1 MKASKTSVVV
11 LLTFCILF
19 IVNHSILAQNE
30 NSSTKKIEV
39 IGSAEMEVIPDEI
52 YLSIS
57 LREYMK
63 DLKNKVSIDKLERDL
78 YAAVNKIG
86 VPKED
91 FQIENV
97 YGYNWHWD
105 KKRKEDFMASKRYR
119 LKLSDL
125 NKVNDLLSQLDPKG
139 VENMNIGQFSHS
151 KIEQYRLE
159 LKANALQAAKA
170 KADFLL
176 KSIDEQAGRV
186 LEIQEMYDG
195 YSQPVYEMRESNFKI
210 GMDQDVQQPEI
221 DFKKIK
227 LRYEMKAVFAII

>member
-1 MKASKTSVVV
+1 MKASKISFVATLLILIIFLSNNSVQ
-11 LLTFCILF
+11 
-19 IVNHSILAQNE
+19 AQND

-63 DLKNKVSIDKLERDL
+63 DPKSKVTIDKLERDL
-78 YAAVNKIG
+78 HSAITKIG
-86 VPKED
+86 IPKED

-97 YGYNWHWD
+97 YGYNWYWD
-105 KKRKEDFMASKRYR
+105 KKRKDDFMASKRYR
-119 LKLSDL
+119 LKLNDL

-159 LKANALQAAKA
+159 LKAKALQAARE

-176 KSIDEQAGRV
+176 KSIDEQAGRI
-186 LEIQEMYDG
+186 LEIQEMHDG
-195 YSQPVYEMRESNFKI
+195 YAQPFYEMREANFKME
-210 GMDQDVQQPEI
+210 MDQQVQQPEI

-227 LRYEMKAVFAII
+227 LRYEMKAVFAIL

>member
-1 MKASKTSVVV
+1 MKNYKRSAIFLLISFCTIFFNATMAQTENFSV
-11 LLTFCILF
+11 
-19 IVNHSILAQNE
+19 
-30 NSSTKKIEV
+30 KKIEV

-63 DLKNKVSIDKLERDL
+63 DLKTKITIDRLEQDL
-78 YAAVNKIG
+78 YKAITKIG
-86 VPKED
+86 LPKED

-97 YGYNWHWD
+97 YGYNWFWD
-105 KKRKEDFMASKRYR
+105 RKKKEDFMASKRYR
-119 LKLSDL
+119 LKLNDL
-125 NKVNDLLSQLDPKG
+125 NKVNELISQLDPKG

-159 LKANALQAAKA
+159 LKAKALQAAKE

-176 KSIDEQAGRV
+176 KSINEQAGRV

-195 YSQPVYEMRESNFKI
+195 YAQPYYEMREANLKME
-210 GMDQDVQQPEI
+210 MDQQVQQPEI

>member
-1 MKASKTSVVV
+1 MKAYNPSFVA
-11 LLTFCILF
+11 LLLIFSLF
-19 IVNHSILAQNE
+19 YVNPANAQNE
-30 NSSTKKIEV
+30 NSLTKKIEV

-63 DLKNKVSIDKLERDL
+63 DPKSKVTIDKLEREL
-78 YAAVNKIG
+78 YSAVTKIG
-86 VPKED
+86 ISKED

-97 YGYNWHWD
+97 YGYNWYWE

-125 NKVNDLLSQLDPKG
+125 NKVNELLSQLDPKG

-151 KIEQYRLE
+151 RIEQYRLE
-159 LKANALQAAKA
+159 LKAKALLAAKE

-176 KSIDEQAGRV
+176 KSIDEQVGRII
-186 LEIQEMYDG
+186 EIQEMYDG
-195 YSQPVYEMRESNFKI
+195 YVQPMYEMRESNYKM
-210 GMDQDVQQPEI
+210 GAEQDVQQPEI

-227 LRYEMKAVFAII
+227 LRYEMKAVFAIF

>member
-1 MKASKTSVVV
+1 MKNFQFLIIF
-11 LLTFCILF
+11 LLISFCTFCF
-19 IVNHSILAQNE
+19 NAAMAQTE
-30 NSSTKKIEV
+30 NSSVKKIEV
-39 IGSAEMEVIPDEI
+39 IGSAEMEIIPDEI

-63 DLKNKVSIDKLERDL
+63 DLKTKITIDVLEQDL
-78 YAAVNKIG
+78 YNAITKIG
-86 VPKED
+86 MPKED

-97 YGYNWHWD
+97 YGYNWFWD
-105 KKRKEDFMASKRYR
+105 KKKKEDFMASKRYR

-125 NKVNDLLSQLDPKG
+125 NKVNELISQLDPKG

-159 LKANALQAAKA
+159 LKAKALQAAKE

-176 KSIDEQAGRV
+176 NSINEQAGRV

-195 YSQPVYEMRESNFKI
+195 YAQPFYEMREANLKRE
-210 GMDQDVQQPEI
+210 MDQQVQQPEI

-227 LRYEMKAVFAII
+227 LRYDMKAVFAII